1 MHSTSN
7 IVLLSYSWPHDVISV
22 PVVSVAIQA
31 SDDLP
36 GHGERMLRG
45 VRHLQLHELPSRLP
59 SSPVSPP
66 RGRHRRQASD
76 KTPLSILS
84 ALLLDHGNV
93 GVKPQTKHL
102 FPFCLLY
109 SWTMGT

>member
-1 MHSTSN
+1 MFDD
-7 IVLLSYSWPHDVISV
+7 IISV
-22 PVVSVAIQA
+22 PVVSVAVQA

-36 GHGERMLRG
+36 GHGARMLRG
-45 VRHLQLHELPSRLP
+45 VRHLQLHELPARLP
-59 SSPVSPP
+59 PSPLSPP